1 MSLPTFQLFVAGD
14 SARSRAAEANFRRL
28 GAERLHDRYEL
39 SIVDVT
45 KDPDRAEEARILTT
59 PTLVKTAPGPIRRV
73 TGDFGDFDT
82 VMLALA
88 INPGIRR

>member
-1 MSLPTFQLFVAGD
+1 MAHPTFELFVAGD
-14 SARSRAAEANFRRL
+14 SARSKAAEANFRRL
-28 GAERLHDRYEL
+28 AAERLHDRYEL

-45 KDPDRAEEARILTT
+45 TDPDRAEEERILTT
-59 PTLVKTAPGPIRRV
+59 PTLVKRGPGPVRRV

-88 INPGIRR
+88 INPSIRR

>member
-1 MSLPTFQLFVAGD
+1 MALPTFQLFVAGD

-28 GAERLHDRYEL
+28 AAERLDDRYEL
-39 SIVDVT
+39 SVVDVT
-45 KDPDRAEEARILTT
+45 KDPDRAEEERILTT
-59 PTLVKTAPGPIRRV
+59 PTLVKTSPGPMRRV

-88 INPGIRR
+88 INANVRS

>member
-1 MSLPTFQLFVAGD
+1 MALPTFQLFVAGD

-28 GAERLHDRYEL
+28 AAERLHDRYEL
-39 SIVDVT
+39 SVVDVI
-45 KDPDRAEEARILTT
+45 KDPDRAEEERILTT
-59 PTLVKTAPGPIRRV
+59 PTLVKTGPGPVRRV

-88 INPGIRR
+88 INANIRS

>member
-1 MSLPTFQLFVAGD
+1 MAPPTFQLFVAGD
-14 SARSRAAEANFRRL
+14 SARSRAAEENFRRL
-28 GAERLHDRYEL
+28 AAERLHDRYEL
-39 SIVDVT
+39 SVVDVI

-59 PTLVKTAPGPIRRV
+59 PTLVKTAPGPMRRV

-88 INPGIRR
+88 INPSVRP

>member
-1 MSLPTFQLFVAGD
+1 MALPTFQLFVAGD

-28 GAERLHDRYEL
+28 AAERLDDRYEL
-39 SIVDVT
+39 SVVDVT
-45 KDPDRAEEARILTT
+45 KDPDRAEEERILTT
-59 PTLVKTAPGPIRRV
+59 PTLVKTSPGPMRRV

-88 INPGIRR
+88 INVNVRS

>member
-1 MSLPTFQLFVAGD
+1 MATPTFQLFVAGD

-28 GAERLHDRYEL
+28 AAERLQDRYEL
-39 SIVDVT
+39 SVVDVM
-45 KDPDRAEEARILTT
+45 KDPDRAEEERILTT
-59 PTLVKTAPGPIRRV
+59 PTLVKTAPGPKRRV

-88 INPGIRR
+88 INSSIRR

>member
-1 MSLPTFQLFVAGD
+1 MALPTFQLFVAGD

-28 GAERLHDRYEL
+28 AAERLHGRYEL
-39 SIVDVT
+39 SVVDVT
-45 KDPDRAEEARILTT
+45 KDPDRAEEERILTT
-59 PTLVKTAPGPIRRV
+59 PTLVKTAPAPVRRV

-88 INPGIRR
+88 INANVRS

>member
-1 MSLPTFQLFVAGD
+1 MVPPTFQLFVAGD

-28 GAERLHDRYEL
+28 GAERLGDRYEL
-39 SIVDVT
+39 SVVDVI
-45 KDPDRAEEARILTT
+45 KDPDRAEEERILTT
-59 PTLVKTAPGPIRRV
+59 PTLVKTAPGPTRRV

-88 INPGIRR
+88 INPSVRP

>member
-1 MSLPTFQLFVAGD
+1 MALPTFQLFVAGD

-28 GAERLHDRYEL
+28 AAERLDDRYEL
-39 SIVDVT
+39 SVVDVT
-45 KDPDRAEEARILTT
+45 KDPDRAEEERILTT
-59 PTLVKTAPGPIRRV
+59 PTLVKTSPGPMRRV

-88 INPGIRR
+88 LNVNVRS